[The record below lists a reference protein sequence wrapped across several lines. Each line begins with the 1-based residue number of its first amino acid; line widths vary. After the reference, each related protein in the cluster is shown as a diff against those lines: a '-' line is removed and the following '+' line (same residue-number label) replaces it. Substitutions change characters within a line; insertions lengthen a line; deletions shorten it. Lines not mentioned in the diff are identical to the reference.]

1 MLDLIIRS
9 AFNIVGRAE
18 RLIEAARRLLDG
30 DDRDELEVYELDCEI
45 ERLRDV
51 VFGMDEAVR
60 SLALGVGCDYRR
72 VSTATPYLQTLGGFL
87 VERAG

>member
-30 DDRDELEVYELDCEI
+30 DERDELEVYELDCEI

-60 SLALGVGCDYRR
+60 SLALTVEYWPRA
-72 VSTATPYLQTLGGFL
+72 VHAHALPKTLH
-87 VERAG
+87 

>member
-9 AFNIVGRAE
+9 AFDVVGRAE
-18 RLIEAARRLLDG
+18 RLIEAARRLIDR
-30 DDRDELEVYELDCEI
+30 DDRDGAEVYELDCEI

-60 SLALGVGCDYRR
+60 SLALTVEYWPQ
-72 VSTATPYLQTLGGFL
+72 AAHAHALQKTLH
-87 VERAG
+87 